1 MRRELD
7 IPVGTETLKAV
18 FVTPEGSAKRHPVV
32 VMAGGWCYVK
42 EIVLSQYAE
51 EMVQRGVAVLMFDL
65 RCLGEST
72 GEPRQHL
79 DPWVQIEDYRNVISY
94 AERMPEVDANR
105 IAVWGI
111 SYSGGHALI
120 LGAIEPRIRCA
131 VSIIPVVEGY
141 KTMQLLQG
149 TRGGRFSRLCK
160 EILED
165 RRRRHAGGERAYI
178 PHNAAD
184 PDNEMCVWPFKSS
197 FEFFGKARATFAP
210 RYQNRSTLESVEL
223 LMNYSVTPFLG
234 RLLNIP
240 VLMVVAEGDTHTPWE
255 LQVEAFNLI
264 PSPRKEIEVLPQVS
278 HIGLY
283 SDKSLL
289 LRAAIPSAKFLAR
302 YLVQRE

>member
-1 MRRELD
+1 M
-7 IPVGTETLKAV
+7 
-18 FVTPEGSAKRHPVV
+18 
-32 VMAGGWCYVK
+32 
-42 EIVLSQYAE
+42 
-51 EMVQRGVAVLMFDL
+51 
-65 RCLGEST
+65 
-72 GEPRQHL
+72 
-79 DPWVQIEDYRNVISY
+79 
-94 AERMPEVDANR
+94 
-105 IAVWGI
+105 
-111 SYSGGHALI
+111 
-120 LGAIEPRIRCA
+120 
-131 VSIIPVVEGY
+131 
-141 KTMQLLQG
+141 
-149 TRGGRFSRLCK
+149 CK